1 MQTKFFIQKTLIGVV
16 SFGTLVFLTGCAT
29 PSFTKVGTSVTG
41 EKIEINKKDVH
52 AQTKMSESIFLEPVA
67 AKEQII
73 YFKIRSTSD
82 ENLNIAEK
90 LEAELEKKGFKVT
103 QDPSKA
109 NFMIQAN
116 LLKVGEIDEN
126 EQRNYLGAGF
136 GVGAVAAGAT
146 ILTGGGGS
154 QAGKAG
160 LIGVAVGLA
169 VEAARV
175 KDIHYALVTD
185 VEIRQRPI
193 QGELISQTDKQVND
207 TASSSVS
214 TQTSNLNGVQWKKY
228 RTRIVSSAYA
238 PGLEFKQAQRFLEDG
253 LVKALSGT
261 M

>member
-1 MQTKFFIQKTLIGVV
+1 MQTKLFIQKTLILIF
-16 SFGTLVFLTGCAT
+16 SFGTLIFLTACAT

-41 EKIEINKKDVH
+41 EKIVINKKDIH
-52 AQTKMSESIFLEPVA
+52 AQTKMSESIFLEPVE

-90 LEAELEKKGFKVT
+90 LKIELEKKGFIVT
-103 QDPSKA
+103 QNPYKA

-136 GVGAVAAGAT
+136 GVGAAAAGVT
-146 ILTGGGGS
+146 ILTGGGGK

-169 VEAARV
+169 VEAATV
-175 KDIHYALVTD
+175 KDVHYALVTD

-193 QGELISQTDKQVND
+193 QGEIINQTDKQVSD
-207 TASSSVS
+207 TTSTSVS
-214 TQTSNLNGVQWKKY
+214 TQNSNLKGVQWKKY

-238 PGLEFKQAQRFLEDG
+238 PGLEFKQAQSFLEDG
-253 LVKALSGT
+253 LIKALSGT